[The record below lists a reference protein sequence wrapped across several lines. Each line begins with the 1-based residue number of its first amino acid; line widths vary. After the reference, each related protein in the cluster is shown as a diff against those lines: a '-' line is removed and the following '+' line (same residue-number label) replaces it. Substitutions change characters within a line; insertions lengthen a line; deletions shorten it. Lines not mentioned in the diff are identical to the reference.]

1 MNKICITSFFG
12 VLICLMFSSLV
23 SCQNTRQGYF
33 YITGN
38 QVAEMTSAE
47 AKAYLYHHYGITEA
61 EYVSHLDKAFEF
73 NNPVVD
79 VSLLLK
85 AGANPNAI
93 IKENG
98 ETLAHMAC
106 FGAWGNHHRG
116 LYVLQ
121 VLKDY
126 GADFN
131 KTTNEGHTPL
141 HYAVHNRYEEAC
153 EYLLETCNVDT
164 EIKNN
169 AGFTPLLWGAY
180 RAWNHGDDDGR
191 IKNIERILIN
201 HGADIHATAY
211 DGNVNILTFYR
222 DRGDSE
228 FVSYLM
234 QLGVKQLNLRK
245 NW

>member
-1 MNKICITSFFG
+1 MAKRFFVLQGFICFILAT
-12 VLICLMFSSLV
+12 LV
-23 SCQNTRQGYF
+23 SCQNTRYGYF
-33 YITGN
+33 HITEN
-38 QVAEMTSAE
+38 QVEEMTCAD
-47 AKAYLYHHYGITEA
+47 AKAYLYHHYGITEE
-61 EYVSHLDKAFEF
+61 EYVPYLSKAFEF

-79 VSLLLK
+79 VTLLLK
-85 AGANPNAI
+85 AGADPNAI
-93 IKENG
+93 IDKEKG
-98 ETLAHMAC
+98 LTLAHMAC
-106 FGAWGNHHRG
+106 HGAWGNHHRG

-131 KTTNEGHTPL
+131 KTSKSGFTPL
-141 HYAVHNRYEEAC
+141 HYAVANRYEEAC

-180 RAWNHGDDDGR
+180 LVWSHGDDDVR
-191 IKNIERILIN
+191 TKNIVRMLIN

-211 DGNVNILTFYR
+211 DGKVNILNFYL
-222 DRGDSE
+222 DRGDEE
-228 FVSYLM
+228 FASYLM
-234 QLGVKQLNLRK
+234 QLGVKHIEFRK

>member
-1 MNKICITSFFG
+1 MMPTLRIY
-12 VLICLMFSSLV
+12 LYSLLSVSLWVV
-23 SCQNTRQGYF
+23 SCQNTRYGYF
-33 YITGN
+33 YITEN

-47 AKAYLYHHYGITEA
+47 AKAYLYHHYGITED
-61 EYVSHLDKAFEF
+61 EYVSYLNKAFEF

-79 VSLLLK
+79 VTLLLK
-85 AGANPNAI
+85 AGADPNAI
-93 IKENG
+93 IDKEKG
-98 ETLAHMAC
+98 LTSAHMAC
-106 FGAWGNHHRG
+106 HGAWGNHHRG

-131 KTTNEGHTPL
+131 KTSNLGHTPL
-141 HYAVHNRYEEAC
+141 HYAVQNRYEEAC

-180 RAWNHGDDDGR
+180 GVWTHGDDDVR
-191 IKNIERILIN
+191 TENIVRMLIN

-211 DGNVNILTFYR
+211 DGKVNILNFYI
-222 DRGDSE
+222 DRGDE
-228 FVSYLM
+228 VFASYLR
-234 QLGVKQLNLRK
+234 QLGVKYIEFRK